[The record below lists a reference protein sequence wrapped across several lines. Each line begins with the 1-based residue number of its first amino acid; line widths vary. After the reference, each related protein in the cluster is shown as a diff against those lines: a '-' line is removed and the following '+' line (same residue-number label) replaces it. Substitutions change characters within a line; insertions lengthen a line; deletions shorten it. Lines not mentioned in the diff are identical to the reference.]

1 MSYEQ
6 KLTQLGLA
14 LPAPPKPVANY
25 VPVVRVGDLLFLS
38 GVLPSRDGQL
48 IMTGKLGQNLS
59 IEQGMEAARVAVLNG
74 LSIIRQEAGSLDRVK
89 RIVKMVGHIASAP
102 GFTDQPQVLNGA
114 SDLLV
119 SLFGDAGRHARV
131 AVGAAELPRQAP
143 VEIELIVELVSSPRR
158 LRPRVIVGFIGTHIF
173 IYSLV
178 APVQISLLP
187 LLATDHLNRR
197 IPLGIMQ

>member
-14 LPAPPKPVANY
+14 LPAPPRPVANY
-25 VPVVRVGDLLFLS
+25 VPVVRTGDLLFLS

-59 IEQGMEAARVAVLNG
+59 IDQGMEAARVAVLNG

-143 VEIELIVELVSSPRR
+143 IEIELIVEL
-158 LRPRVIVGFIGTHIF
+158 
-173 IYSLV
+173 
-178 APVQISLLP
+178 A
-187 LLATDHLNRR
+187 
-197 IPLGIMQ
+197 

>member
-25 VPVVRVGDLLFLS
+25 VPVVRTGDLLFLS

-143 VEIELIVELVSSPRR
+143 VEIELIVEL
-158 LRPRVIVGFIGTHIF
+158 
-173 IYSLV
+173 
-178 APVQISLLP
+178 AK
-187 LLATDHLNRR
+187 
-197 IPLGIMQ
+197 

>member
-6 KLTQLGLA
+6 KLIQLGLA

-25 VPVVRVGDLLFLS
+25 VPAVRVGNLLFLS

-59 IEQGMEAARVAVLNG
+59 IEQGVEAARVAVLNG
-74 LSIIRQEAGSLDRVK
+74 LSIVQSIAGSLDHVK
-89 RIVKMVGHIASAP
+89 QIVKMVGYIASAP

-143 VEIELIVELVSSPRR
+143 VEIELIVEL
-158 LRPRVIVGFIGTHIF
+158 
-173 IYSLV
+173 
-178 APVQISLLP
+178 
-187 LLATDHLNRR
+187 AT
-197 IPLGIMQ
+197 